1 MHENELVEKL
11 KNCDEAAAKDFLHE
25 YTPLIRYVVSPILE
39 NEQDREDCISEVIF
53 KVWDKINSFDVH
65 RGNFSGWLT
74 AIARNTAVNYLR
86 KSIHT
91 ENIDDFE
98 NRLISP
104 ELTPEAALLNKE
116 EQKRIVRAI
125 NSLSSKDRV
134 LFYRKYYYMQPTS
147 QIARETG
154 LTERAVEGRLRRA
167 KKRLRKLLGGDGSE

>member
-1 MHENELVEKL
+1 MREKELTEKL
-11 KNCDEAAAKDFLHE
+11 KSCDEEGAKAFLHE

-39 NEQDREDCISEVIF
+39 NEQDREDCISEVVF
-53 KVWDKINSFDVH
+53 KVWDKINSYDSQ

-74 AIARNTAVNYLR
+74 AIARNTAINYQR
-86 KSIHT
+86 KTVRT

-98 NRLISP
+98 DQLVSP
-104 ELTPEAALLNKE
+104 EPTPEEALLNKE
-116 EQKRIVRAI
+116 EQKRIIKAI
-125 NSLSSKDRV
+125 NSLPSKDRV
-134 LFYRKYYYMQPTS
+134 LFYRKYYYMQSTS